1 MVERIAF
8 TQAGLERGAR
18 RLDDLVGRAE
28 ERARLQAITV
38 ALEHLQLQIRVMCA

>member
-8 TQAGLERGAR
+8 TQSGLERGAR

-28 ERARLQAITV
+28 ERARLPRDHRRARAP
-38 ALEHLQLQIRVMCA
+38 ALQEG